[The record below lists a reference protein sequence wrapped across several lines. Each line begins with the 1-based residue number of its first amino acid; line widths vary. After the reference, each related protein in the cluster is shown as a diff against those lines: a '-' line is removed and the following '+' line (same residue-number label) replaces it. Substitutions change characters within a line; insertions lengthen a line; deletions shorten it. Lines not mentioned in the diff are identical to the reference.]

1 MTDPRQSQEQLQRD
15 VEDLQTR
22 LAFQEDTLQQ
32 LDHTIA
38 DQDKTIRS
46 LIAQLAR
53 WEQRLDEISDTVAE
67 AGQPDSAPPP
77 HY

>member
-1 MTDPRQSQEQLQRD
+1 MTDPRQSQEQMQRD

-67 AGQPDSAPPP
+67 ASQPDSAPPP

>member
-1 MTDPRQSQEQLQRD
+1 MLDKTNCEQLQKD
-15 VEDLQTR
+15 VEELQTR

-32 LDHTIA
+32 LDQTIA

-46 LIAQLAR
+46 LIAQLLR
-53 WEQRLDEISDTVAE
+53 WEQRLEEISDTVAE
-67 AGQPDSAPPP
+67 SGQPDSQPPP